1 MTVRNHGPRWSRRGI
16 LQVAGAAALAT
27 GLNSSER
34 RAIGQVGATPVPP
47 AAYTTLTRT
56 AALSPAR
63 VPGLPYRRLEAASGW
78 PLLVRNDL
86 LTTNPTPTVNRTA
99 LVAFAHLTDIHIV
112 DAASPGHPAF
122 VRQYPGGFAGADFT
136 SGFRPQETLT
146 THVVDTMIRR
156 LNAIGGGPISGRPFD
171 FAISTGDNADSRGS
185 HEQQSLLTAF
195 NGGQVYFNAAGVAYA
210 GVQDNAT
217 DQPATTYDAYWHPE
231 PPPGGFEDD
240 AWKREHGF
248 PTLEGFLDAIST
260 PIAAAGLAMPWY
272 GGYGNHDAILMGVLP
287 DGSGPAQLLTA
298 VAPTDQMLVALPEG
312 MTIEQFLT
320 GLVTASE
327 ADVRAMIEAMIRR
340 TVPAA
345 ATRASFSKR
354 DFVEMHLANAGRFG
368 PDGHGFSQQNVDQN
382 TAYYQF
388 SLAPGIVGF
397 MLDTT
402 NSNGGP
408 DGSLDPGQAA
418 WLERA
423 LTEVHGRYL
432 SPTGQWIET
441 RNQDHLVV
449 LFSHHNS
456 ITFDN
461 LTPDPGHASS
471 DRLDWA
477 AFLALLRRFP
487 NVILWVNGHTHT
499 NRVWAHPDSS
509 GRTNGF
515 WEINTAAHIDYPQ
528 QSRII
533 EILDN
538 GNGVLSITG
547 VMVDAGDPDLIP
559 TGPPYDTASLAAL
572 AQELAA
578 NDPATNVPFRL
589 GNVTDLNVE
598 LMIQKPF

>member
-1 MTVRNHGPRWSRRGI
+1 MTEHKHLGPRWSRRSV
-16 LQVAGAAALAT
+16 LRAAGAAALVA
-27 GLNSSER
+27 GVAR
-34 RAIGQVGATPVPP
+34 GGHHVAGQAATPVSLAPH
-47 AAYTTLTRT
+47 TTLTRT
-56 AALSPAR
+56 AALGPAR
-63 VPGLPYRRLEAASGW
+63 VSGLPYRRLEPAGGW
-78 PLLVRNDL
+78 PLLARSDL
-86 LTTNPTPTVNRTA
+86 LPTNPAPATNRTP

-156 LNAIGGGPISGRPFD
+156 LNAIGGGPVSGRPFD
-171 FAISTGDNADSRGS
+171 FAISTGDNADSRGC
-185 HEQQSLLTAF
+185 HEQRQLLTAF
-195 NGGQVYFNAAGVAYA
+195 NGGPVYFNATGLPYA
-210 GVQDNAT
+210 GMQDNAT
-217 DQPATTYDAYWHPE
+217 DQPAETYDAYWHPE
-231 PPPGGFEDD
+231 PPPGPFEDD
-240 AWKREHGF
+240 AWKRKHGF
-248 PTLEGFLDAIST
+248 PTLDGFLDAIST

-287 DGSGPAQLLTA
+287 DQSAPARLLTA
-298 VAPTDQMLVALPEG
+298 VAPSDQMLVAVPAG
-312 MTIEQFLT
+312 MTIEAFLT
-320 GLVTASE
+320 QLVTATE
-327 ADVRAMIEAMIRR
+327 AEVLALIKAMHRR

-345 ATRASFSKR
+345 ESRASFSKR
-354 DFVEMHLANAGRFG
+354 EFIELHLAEAGRFG
-368 PDGHGFSQQNVDQN
+368 PSGHGFSQQNLDQN

-388 SLAPGIVGF
+388 ELAPGIAGF

-402 NSNGGP
+402 NGNGGP

-418 WLERA
+418 WLEQELVR
-423 LTEVHGRYL
+423 VHGRYL
-432 SPTGQWIET
+432 SPDGQWIET
-441 RNQDHLVV
+441 RHQDHLVV

-461 LTPDPGHASS
+461 LTPDPGKTSG

-477 AFLALLRRFP
+477 AFLALIRRFP

-499 NRVWAHPDSS
+499 NRIWAHADSS

-533 EILDN
+533 EIIDN

-559 TGPPYDTASLAAL
+559 TGPPYDTATLAAL

-598 LMIQKPF
+598 LFIPRPF